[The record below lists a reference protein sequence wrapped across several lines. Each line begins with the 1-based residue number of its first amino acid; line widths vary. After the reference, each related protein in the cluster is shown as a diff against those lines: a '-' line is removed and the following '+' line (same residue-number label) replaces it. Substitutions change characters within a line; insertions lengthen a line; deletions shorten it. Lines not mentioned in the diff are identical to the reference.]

1 MQEVEGPEPLVA
13 DMPLPG
19 GGCMD
24 DTLCVGDVN
33 CVSAR
38 LQLTGG

>member
-1 MQEVEGPEPLVA
+1 MLEVEGSEPLGA
-13 DMPLPG
+13 DRPWPG